1 MFSHIFDAGYYTYS
15 LYAHPV
21 LIVGTLLGAL
31 GIMVLAKERGS
42 PVSAAFAFM
51 TSSTALWLLASAA
64 IYSTSFEPIAQGW
77 TKVQMIGVVLIP
89 SSVYIFTLTIT
100 QRLHQFRIWA
110 WSSVALSVLF
120 YLSIILTDEFITG
133 VRRSFWGYSP
143 QYGLLSVPFLVF
155 FFASMVVSL
164 RLYWTSYRNSPPQS
178 VQQKRFR
185 ALFIAFVVAYL
196 ASVDYIEA
204 FGIPFYPVG
213 YFPVFSGSSWS
224 LLLFD
229 VIICMILLLHLRQTI
244 SSL

>member
-51 TSSTALWLLASAA
+51 TSSAALCLLASAA
-64 IYSTSFEPIAQGW
+64 IYSASFEQIAQVW
-77 TKVQMIGVVLIP
+77 IKVQMIGVGLIP

-110 WSSVALSVLF
+110 WGSVALSVLF

-133 VRRSFWGYSP
+133 LRRYFWAIMPSMASSAYRSWCSFLP
-143 QYGLLSVPFLVF
+143 
-155 FFASMVVSL
+155 
-164 RLYWTSYRNSPPQS
+164 
-178 VQQKRFR
+178 
-185 ALFIAFVVAYL
+185 
-196 ASVDYIEA
+196 
-204 FGIPFYPVG
+204 
-213 YFPVFSGSSWS
+213 
-224 LLLFD
+224 
-229 VIICMILLLHLRQTI
+229 
-244 SSL
+244 